1 MENRIKLMESLI
13 DKLPV
18 LTVIVNSEARVLNF
32 NGSFSNDFFTV
43 DPDIKDQLLG
53 DVLSCVNSLGSTEG
67 CGKFSKCRD
76 CILRSSLNEVKNNG
90 NLVFRK
96 QGPFTFSTKNG
107 SATLFLQVSAAK
119 LDGYDED
126 TYALFISDDTNFKKV
141 EEKL

>member
-53 DVLSCVNSLGSTEG
+53 DVL
-67 CGKFSKCRD
+67 
-76 CILRSSLNEVKNNG
+76 
-90 NLVFRK
+90 
-96 QGPFTFSTKNG
+96 
-107 SATLFLQVSAAK
+107 
-119 LDGYDED
+119 
-126 TYALFISDDTNFKKV
+126 
-141 EEKL
+141 

>member
-96 QGPFTFSTKNG
+96 QGPFTFSTKMAQPHF
-107 SATLFLQVSAAK
+107 SCRFLQQNWMDMMKILMLCS
-119 LDGYDED
+119 YQMIQ
-126 TYALFISDDTNFKKV
+126 ISKK
-141 EEKL
+141 